1 MSLLTRYLISRIS
14 LVTLFTLL
22 ALVALFSFFD
32 IINEASDL
40 GKGHY
45 TLGIMLVH
53 VLLQIPGHIY
63 ELLPLAVLIG
73 TLVAM
78 SLLASGSEYT
88 VMRAS
93 GVSLLRVGSIL
104 VQIGLVF
111 ALVTLLMGEFI
122 APKAEQE
129 AERLKIRATRSV
141 VAQQFNSGSWMK
153 DDRNFINVR
162 EILPDNSLIGLRI
175 YSYDAD
181 LRLTR
186 TRYAERGFYLGD
198 GSWRLEKVQD
208 SDITP
213 ERIVRSHHDALVW
226 KSVIRPEILSVLLV
240 VPEQMSGLNLMA
252 YIDHLKNNSQ
262 KTSRY
267 EIALWGKIFYP
278 LACLSMALMALA
290 FTPVNRREGNLGMQ
304 LFIGIL
310 IGLSFHFFNRLLGHL
325 GLLYDWWPA
334 AVAIVPTLTFLA
346 AGAVLTARRERR

>member
-32 IINEASDL
+32 IINEAGDL
-40 GKGHY
+40 GKGSY

-325 GLLYDWWPA
+325 GL
-334 AVAIVPTLTFLA
+334 
-346 AGAVLTARRERR
+346 RRWRLCLR

>member
-1 MSLLTRYLISRIS
+1 MSLITRYLIRRIG
-14 LVTLFTLL
+14 LTTLFTLL

-53 VLLQIPGHIY
+53 VLLQAPGHIY

-78 SLLASGSEYT
+78 SLLASASEYT

-93 GVSLLRVGSIL
+93 GVSLWRVGSIL
-104 VQIGLVF
+104 VQVGLGF

-162 EILPDNSLIGLRI
+162 EILPDNSLMGVRI
-175 YSYDAD
+175 YQYDAN
-181 LRLTR
+181 LRLIH
-186 TRYAERGFYLGD
+186 TRYAERGHYLGD
-198 GSWRLEKVQD
+198 GAWQLDKVQD
-208 SDITP
+208 SEITST
-213 ERIVRSHHDALVW
+213 RIVRSEQASVVW

-252 YIDHLKNNSQ
+252 YIEHLKKNSQ

-290 FTPVNRREGNLGMQ
+290 FTPVNRRQGNLGMQ

-310 IGLSFHFFNRLLGHL
+310 IGLTFHFFNRLLGHL
-325 GLLYDWWPA
+325 GLLYNWWPA
-334 AVAIVPTLTFLA
+334 AVAILPTLTFLA
-346 AGAVLTARRERR
+346 AGAVLTTWRERR